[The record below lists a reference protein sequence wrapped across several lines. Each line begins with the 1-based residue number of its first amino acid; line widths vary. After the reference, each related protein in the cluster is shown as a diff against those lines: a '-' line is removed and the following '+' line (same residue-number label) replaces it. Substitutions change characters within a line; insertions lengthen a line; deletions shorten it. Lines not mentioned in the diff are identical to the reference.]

1 MKEALL
7 RSEYGQLE
15 LERLVIRREIFWVE
29 SVKTVRAR
37 EREREKREGR
47 RILALSAIREL
58 GGRGWDL

>member
-37 EREREKREGR
+37 EREKRGGR